1 MATIELTKDN
11 LDSSINGNDILLVD
25 FWASWCGPCKMFGP
39 IFEKVADL
47 NPDIA
52 FAKLNTEEQ
61 QEVAAQFGVRSIPTL
76 AIFRDQILVFLQ
88 AGALPENAL
97 TDVLQKV
104 KDLDM
109 DEVRQKIAEEEA
121 KQQTAASPTAGAPA

>member
-11 LDSSINGNDILLVD
+11 LESSIHDNDILLVD

-39 IFEKVADL
+39 IFEKVADA
-47 NPDIA
+47 NPDAA

-61 QEVAAQFGVRSIPTL
+61 QEVAAQFAVRSIPTL
-76 AIFRDQILVFLQ
+76 AIFREQVLVFLQ

-97 TDVLQKV
+97 VDILDKV

-109 DEVRQKIAEEEA
+109 DEVRAKVAEEEA
-121 KQQTAASPTAGAPA
+121 KHAAAAAPA